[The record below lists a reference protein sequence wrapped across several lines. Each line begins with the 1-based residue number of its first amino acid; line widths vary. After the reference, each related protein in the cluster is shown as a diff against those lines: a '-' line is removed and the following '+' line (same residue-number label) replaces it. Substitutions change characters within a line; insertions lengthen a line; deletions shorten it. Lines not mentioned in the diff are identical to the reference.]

1 MTFRRV
7 LVSVL
12 ALIAFMAV
20 ATPTPAASFRV
31 KASGSSPDNFKW
43 QPDFRHINKGDRIV
57 WKNPTGATHT
67 VTAYS
72 GDWSKNSSVSSGER
86 TKFRFRKTGT
96 FLYRCTQPGHSS
108 LSGGE
113 CNGMCGEIH
122 VTR

>member
-12 ALIAFMAV
+12 ALIALMAV

-31 KASGSSPDNFKW
+31 KASGSPGSFRW

-57 WKNPTGATHT
+57 WKNPTSATHT

-72 GDWSKNSSVSSGER
+72 GQWSKNSTVPSGEK
-86 TKFRFRKTGT
+86 TKFKFRKTGS